1 MIARVVS
8 RTTLQR
14 RLATAFVLAPAVL
27 AGVVF
32 LPHDLFALFVFL
44 LGAFGLYEWA
54 GLAGIARPRAR
65 VVYVLLAGACMG
77 ALWLRPEWWMPMLVA
92 TAVFWLFACVFVL
105 RRAAGRGDARV
116 PAPEAPPTGTLP
128 RVRGGAPRLAWF
140 FAGGILAFT
149 GAWLGLVSLHAF
161 DAGYRLI
168 VWAFAVAWSVDTG
181 AYFAGRAWGRNKL
194 APRVSP
200 GKTWEGVAGGIGAGL
215 VAGLTLAWLLDLGSL
230 AEWGIVAV
238 GMSVV
243 AVLGDLFESAVKRV
257 SGAKDSGVLLP
268 GHGGVL
274 DRIDST
280 IAVVPLF
287 ALWAAVM
294 M

>member
-1 MIARVVS
+1 MS
-8 RTTLQR
+8 RTTLQL
-14 RLATAFVLAPAVL
+14 RLATACILAPAVL

-65 VVYVLLAGACMG
+65 IVYVLVAGACMG
-77 ALWLRPEWWMPMLVA
+77 ALWFRPEWWMPMLFA
-92 TAVFWLFACVFVL
+92 TAVFWLLACVFVL
-105 RRAAGRGDARV
+105 RWASGHGDARV
-116 PAPEAPPTGTLP
+116 PATETSRTGGLP
-128 RVRGGAPRLAWF
+128 RGRSAWF

-149 GAWLGLVSLHAF
+149 GAWLGLVFLHAF

-200 GKTWEGVAGGIGAGL
+200 GKTWEGAAGGIGAGL
-215 VAGLTLAWLLDLGSL
+215 VVGLILTWALDLGSL
-230 AEWGIVAV
+230 AEWAIVAV

-243 AVLGDLFESAVKRV
+243 AVFGDLFESTVKRV
-257 SGAKDSGVLLP
+257 SGAKDSGALLP

-280 IAVVPLF
+280 IAVVPSF
-287 ALWAAVM
+287 ALWTAVM

>member
-1 MIARVVS
+1 MS
-8 RTTLQR
+8 LTTLQR

-44 LGAFGLYEWA
+44 LAAFGLYEWA
-54 GLAGIARPRAR
+54 GLVGIADSR
-65 VVYVLLAGACMG
+65 VRIAYVLLAGACMG
-77 ALWLRPEWWMPMLVA
+77 ALWFRPEWWRPMLVA
-92 TAVFWLFACVFVL
+92 TAVFWLLAGVFVL
-105 RRAAGRGDARV
+105 LWASGRGDARV
-116 PAPEAPPTGTLP
+116 PTPGTSDTETFP
-128 RVRGGAPRLAWF
+128 RGRGGLPRLASF
-140 FAGGILAFT
+140 VAGGILAFT

-200 GKTWEGVAGGIGAGL
+200 GKTWEGVAGGMGAGL
-215 VAGLTLAWLLDLGSL
+215 AVGLALAWLLDLGSM

-243 AVLGDLFESAVKRV
+243 AVFGDLFESVLKRV
-257 SGAKDSGVLLP
+257 SGTKDSGVLLP

-280 IAVVPLF
+280 IAVVPVF

>member
-1 MIARVVS
+1 MLKLRI
-8 RTTLQR
+8 
-14 RLATAFVLAPAVL
+14 ATAFVLAPAVL

-54 GLAGIARPRAR
+54 GLAGIVRLRAR
-65 VVYVLLAGACMG
+65 IVYVLLAGACMG
-77 ALWLRPEWWMPMLVA
+77 ALWFRPEWWMPMLVA
-92 TAVFWLFACVFVL
+92 TAVFWLLACIFVL
-105 RRAAGRGDARV
+105 QWASGRGDARV
-116 PAPEAPPTGTLP
+116 PTPETSRAEPVP
-128 RVRGGAPRLAWF
+128 RGRGGLPRLAWLSS
-140 FAGGILAFT
+140 GGILAFT
-149 GAWLGLVSLHAF
+149 GAWLGLVSLHAL
-161 DAGYRLI
+161 DAGYWLI

-215 VAGLTLAWLLDLGSL
+215 AVGLGLAWALDLGSL
-230 AEWGIVAV
+230 AEWGILAV
-238 GMSVV
+238 GMSVI
-243 AVLGDLFESAVKRV
+243 AVFGDLFESVVKRV
-257 SGAKDSGVLLP
+257 SGAKDSGALLP

-280 IAVVPLF
+280 IAVVPVF
-287 ALWAAVM
+287 ALWAAIM